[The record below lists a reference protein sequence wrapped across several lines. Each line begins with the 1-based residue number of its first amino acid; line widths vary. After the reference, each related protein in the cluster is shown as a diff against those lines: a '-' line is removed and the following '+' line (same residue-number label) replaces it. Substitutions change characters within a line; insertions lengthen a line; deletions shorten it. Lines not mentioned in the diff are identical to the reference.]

1 MKPSKARVA
10 AHLGMTESDIFQIA
24 ERGDQVVVIL
34 SDYRKMVFPA
44 SALEVVPVD
53 APAPRVGK
61 VKK

>member
-10 AHLGMTESDIFQIA
+10 AHLGVTEGDIFQIA

-44 SALEVVPVD
+44 SALEAAPVD